1 MDKAVVVLSEA
12 IEALRAELTKAI
24 AEGADREMQFALDPI
39 ELTVQAVVT
48 KGANGRIG
56 WKVLELGGSVE
67 AASTQTLTL
76 KLTPV
81 WKAAH
86 GTLTRDF
93 TIASAATPADVTRPH
108 S

>member
-1 MDKAVVVLSEA
+1 MDKAVVGLSEA
-12 IEALRAELTKAI
+12 IEALRDELTRAM
-24 AEGADREMQFALDPI
+24 AQGADSEMRFALDPI

-48 KGANGRIG
+48 KGANGRVG
-56 WKVLELGGSVE
+56 WKVLEVGGSVE

-81 WKAAH
+81 WKAAD

-93 TIASAATPADVTRPH
+93 TIASAAAPADVIGPH
-108 S
+108 N